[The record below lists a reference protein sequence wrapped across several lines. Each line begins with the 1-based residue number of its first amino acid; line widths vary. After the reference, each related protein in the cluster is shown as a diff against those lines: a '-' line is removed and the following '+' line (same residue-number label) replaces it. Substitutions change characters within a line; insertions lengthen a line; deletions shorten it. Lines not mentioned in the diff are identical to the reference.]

1 MGEYLCFSAKFHSGS
16 ECVCVVEKG
25 PEGGPT
31 TRFCLQ
37 RKNSSGQF

>member
-1 MGEYLCFSAKFHSGS
+1 
-16 ECVCVVEKG
+16 VVEKG